1 MIAMITTL
9 LLTTFQN
16 IPGATVIPNGS
27 DAKMIGKLRPDNYG
41 AIRDYRTLP
50 LINDLSQGKR
60 AKFSGTVITLDFPQ
74 RGMVHVL
81 NYRNGKRVVLDNPK
95 QKVKENGVPLT
106 KMLTTLP
113 PKIDIRFAGP
123 NVASFD
129 VKLPGEEKKLAGF
142 SGTLTAFSS
151 KPGGKSIQIKVVS
164 GKVLSS
170 SWLMSPGPHK

>member
-1 MIAMITTL
+1 MIPFL
-9 LLTTFQN
+9 LLTASQT

-27 DAKMIGKLRPDNYG
+27 DAKMIGKLRPENYG
-41 AIRDYRTLP
+41 AMRDYRTLP
-50 LINDLSQGKR
+50 LINDLSPAKR
-60 AKFSGTVITLDFPQ
+60 ATFTGTVITLDFPQ
-74 RGMVHVL
+74 RGMIHVM

-95 QKVKENGVPLT
+95 QLVKENGVPLT

-129 VKLPGEEKKLAGF
+129 VKLPGEEKKLASF

-151 KPGGKSIQIKVVS
+151 KVDGKSIQIKMAS
-164 GKVLSS
+164 GKVQSS
-170 SWLMSPGPHK
+170 SWLKSPGQHK